1 MQEFIPPG
9 EGRGKFAEGVS
20 LDVFEIDVEM
30 NVVRIFH
37 RSRNGDIPLADCVGK
52 VGIVTGVSA

>member
-9 EGRGKFAEGVS
+9 EVRGQFAEGVS
-20 LDVFEIDVEM
+20 LDVFEIDIEM
-30 NVVRIFH
+30 NIVRIFH
-37 RSRNGDIPLADCVGK
+37 CSRNGDIPLTDYVGK